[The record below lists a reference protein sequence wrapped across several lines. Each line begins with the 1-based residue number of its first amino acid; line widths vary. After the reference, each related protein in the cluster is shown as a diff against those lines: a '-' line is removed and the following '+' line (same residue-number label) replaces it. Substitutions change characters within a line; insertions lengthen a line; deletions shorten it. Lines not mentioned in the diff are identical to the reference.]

1 MKKESFSEKISAY
14 FIAYFIAITG
24 IVMIFGYIWL
34 WEVGKMPFEECLLIC
49 IVLGVGS
56 IINAI
61 LVTGKRI
68 INKINELNKEK

>member
-14 FIAYFIAITG
+14 FIAITG
-24 IVMIFGYIWL
+24 IVMMFGYIWL

-49 IVLGVGS
+49 IFFGVGS

-61 LVTGKRI
+61 LVTGERI